1 MFCERLYQVEKKKK
15 KMRTLGTLPMTV
27 DFLRFTLLLQDEHL

>member
-15 KMRTLGTLPMTV
+15 KMRSIKPSILYTILPY
-27 DFLRFTLLLQDEHL
+27 